1 MLMCTLCGYK
11 VPYSTLRVRFC
22 PFCAPVAMPSP
33 PKVLLRQ
40 RWFRWSNRLSDLR
53 KYQWPAEPLCNLVV
67 QHLTQTD
74 VPEML
79 IPQTLFHLGLPV
91 LTWCLPFA
99 AQPKRPVPTV
109 RAGGRCPPSSWAQ
122 SLHCWQPNTKRR
134 KKTLHSHS
142 QEELWLAWKC
152 CVQQPHHHNPDRQS
166 WSTDK
171 PSSTRSCLGPWD
183 NFWVPIASGKTLPS
197 RGAKQGL
204 IKMARDELFIKL
216 FSHFQLC

>member
-11 VPYSTLRVRFC
+11 VPYSTLCVRFC
-22 PFCAPVAMPSP
+22 PFSAPVAMPSP

-53 KYQWPAEPLCNLVV
+53 KYQWPAEPLCNLVI

-79 IPQTLFHLGLPV
+79 IPQILFHLGLPV
-91 LTWCLPFA
+91 LTCLPFA
-99 AQPKRPVPTV
+99 AQPKRPVPTA

-134 KKTLHSHS
+134 KKNHCIHTAKRSSGLPESAVFSSLIITTQTGRAGAQTNPQAQGAAWVRGITFGCLLHLENTSL
-142 QEELWLAWKC
+142 QRCKAGT
-152 CVQQPHHHNPDRQS
+152 N
-166 WSTDK
+166 
-171 PSSTRSCLGPWD
+171 
-183 NFWVPIASGKTLPS
+183 
-197 RGAKQGL
+197 
-204 IKMARDELFIKL
+204 
-216 FSHFQLC
+216 